1 MSFTDDRNN
10 EESLTSA
17 PTVAV
22 AATVPGTPQRLNVTV
37 HDTGALEVSWEAP
50 ASDGGSTI
58 TGYNVQWKESADSWT
73 TSADVSEETANGTP
87 HTITGLTDGVE
98 YTVRVMAVNN
108 VGEGPPSAEASGTP
122 QQAAIWSATLT
133 VGAAETFAGYTI
145 FLPDSTVLGALSS
158 DTVTLDDASYTVR
171 ALGLLE
177 GNVILTVSPKLTAG
191 FVLVVG
197 TAEFASADASTQEAH
212 SLIQFRWNDPGLD
225 LSEGKEVAVS
235 LGSPDDNTPATGAP
249 TVSGM
254 VQVDET
260 LTADTSAISDSDGL
274 TTVSYSYQWIWSDG
288 NTDTDIEYATG
299 PTYELSDAD
308 EGKTIKV
315 QVSFTDDA
323 DNNETL
329 TSAATAAVAAKP
341 NTAATGLP
349 TISGTAQVEQ
359 TLTADVSGIA
369 DEDGLTNAS
378 YRYQWV
384 RSNGGTN
391 VDISGHTGSTYTLAS
406 ADEGKTIKVRVS
418 FTDDADYQETL
429 TSAATA
435 AVAAKP
441 NTAATGL
448 PTISGTAQVDETL
461 TAETSGIADEDGLDN
476 VSYSY
481 QWMAGGSDIDGAT
494 GSSHMLT
501 SSEKGQTI
509 KVRVTFTDDA
519 DNQETLTSAATAAVA
534 AKPNIAA
541 TGLPTIS
548 GTAQV
553 DETLTAETSGIADE
567 DGLDNVSYSYQWMA
581 GGADIDG
588 ATGSSF
594 TLTPNEQGQTIQVR
608 VSFTDDADNR
618 ESLTSAETAAVAPTP
633 SPLTVSLENAATSHN
648 GSDVFTFEIRFSEQF
663 GLSYKTL
670 KFHAFT
676 VTGGSVKKAQRMDR
690 DSDTPNIRW
699 LITVQ
704 PNANGDV
711 TITLPVTTDCTDDGA
726 ICTGDGRMLSN
737 SLIFTVIDT
746 N

>member
-1 MSFTDDRNN
+1 MPSARPGFCD
-10 EESLTSA
+10 SLDA
-17 PTVAV
+17 RRRRRPPVRLAGLLLMLAAV
-22 AATVPGTPQRLNVTV
+22 AAL
-37 HDTGALEVSWEAP
+37 L
-50 ASDGGSTI
+50 
-58 TGYNVQWKESADSWT
+58 
-73 TSADVSEETANGTP
+73 
-87 HTITGLTDGVE
+87 
-98 YTVRVMAVNN
+98 
-108 VGEGPPSAEASGTP
+108 
-122 QQAAIWSATLT
+122 
-133 VGAAETFAGYTI
+133 
-145 FLPDSTVLGALSS
+145 ALSQAPP
-158 DTVTLDDASYTVR
+158 VLA
-171 ALGLLE
+171 A
-177 GNVILTVSPKLTAG
+177 AG
-191 FVLVVG
+191 
-197 TAEFASADASTQEAH
+197 D
-212 SLIQFRWNDPGLD
+212 
-225 LSEGKEVAVS
+225 
-235 LGSPDDNTPATGAP
+235 ATGQP
-249 TVSGM
+249 SISG
-254 VQVDET
+254 VAQVGET
-260 LTADTSAISDSDGL
+260 LTASTSDIADEDGL
-274 TTVSYSYQWIWSDG
+274 ANVEFRYQWIRSDG
-288 NTDTDIEYATG
+288 NADTEIQGATESA
-299 PTYELSDAD
+299 YELSNADA
-308 EGKTIKV
+308 GKTIKV
-315 QVSFTDDA
+315 RVSFTDDA
-323 DNNETL
+323 EYEETL
-329 TSAATAAVAAKP
+329 TSEPTEAAAARP
-341 NTAATGLP
+341 NSPATGLP
-349 TISGTAQVEQ
+349 AIGGTDRVKE
-359 TLTADVSGIA
+359 TLAADVSGIA

-391 VDISGHTGSTYTLAS
+391 VDISGHTGSTYTLDS

-418 FTDDADYQETL
+418 FTDDADNNETL

-448 PTISGTAQVDETL
+448 PTISGTAQVDVRL
-461 TAETSGIADEDGLDN
+461 TADVSSIADADGLSN

-494 GSSHMLT
+494 GSSHVLT
-501 SSEKGQTI
+501 SSEQGQTI
-509 KVRVTFTDDA
+509 TVRVTFTDDA

-548 GTAQV
+548 GTVQV

-588 ATGSSF
+588 ATGSSH
-594 TLTPNEQGQTIQVR
+594 TLTPNELGQTIQVR

-633 SPLTVSLENAATSHN
+633 SPLTANLENAATSHN
-648 GSDVFTFEIRFSEQF
+648 GSDVFTFEIRFSEEF

-737 SLIFTVIDT
+737 SLIFAVSDP